1 VKPSADDEGIS
12 PPPRPLWQWA
22 LFLVV
27 LFLLAAPLVL
37 TVMALFT

>member
-1 VKPSADDEGIS
+1 VKPSGNDEGAT

-22 LFLVV
+22 LFLMV